1 MLANTARSRSIP
13 IVWSILV
20 SVALVVLPT
29 GLTLSLTGCSG
40 PVVADGGSAA
50 ANPVTTDGMDTS
62 NLPSLEQVIAR
73 YVRAVGG
80 AEAVAG
86 LRTRAAEM
94 RCVTDLPS
102 RTPPVH
108 EVDSLSVRSVS
119 SGEFVIVYST
129 DRGVE
134 LEGFDG
140 DSHWRIDTD
149 GDVSI
154 KHTYNAWHRWMTD
167 PQFPIKLTFYFPD
180 MRLLGVDYWDGEPLY
195 IVEIDDDES
204 HRLGFDVGTGLLV
217 RSGYHHE
224 LRDYREV
231 DGVLI
236 PHEVVY
242 GRKGGSSTFFIDSI
256 EHNVPVDRAIFSMA
270 K

>member
-1 MLANTARSRSIP
+1 MLANTARSRRIH
-13 IVWSILV
+13 IVWSVLV
-20 SVALVVLPT
+20 TTALFVVPA
-29 GLTLSLTGCSG
+29 GVTLFLTGCSG
-40 PVVADGGSAA
+40 PSAA
-50 ANPVTTDGMDTS
+50 AGSVAADQLTAEKTVTSG
-62 NLPSLEQVIAR
+62 LPSLEGVIAR

-102 RTPPVH
+102 RTPPVY
-108 EVDSLSVRSVS
+108 EVDSLSVHSVS
-119 SGEFVIVYST
+119 SGEFLIVHST
-129 DRGVE
+129 ERGVMM
-134 LEGFDG
+134 EGFDG
-140 DSHWRIDTD
+140 DERWKMDFD
-149 GDVSI
+149 GSVLSYHAYGDRD
-154 KHTYNAWHRWMTD
+154 RWMTD
-167 PQFPIKLTFYFPD
+167 PQFPIRLTFYFPD
-180 MRLLGVDYWDGEPLY
+180 MRLLGVDYWDGGPLY
-195 IVEIDDDES
+195 IVDIDGDES

-217 RSGYHHE
+217 RLGYHRE
-224 LRDYREV
+224 FKDYREV

-256 EHNVPVDRAIFSMA
+256 QHNVPVDRAMFSMA